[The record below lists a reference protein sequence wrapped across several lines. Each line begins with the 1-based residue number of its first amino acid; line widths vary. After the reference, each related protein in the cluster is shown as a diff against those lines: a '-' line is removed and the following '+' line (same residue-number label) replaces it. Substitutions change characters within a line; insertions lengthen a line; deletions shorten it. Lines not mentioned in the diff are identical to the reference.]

1 MTTNHLELSGKILRC
16 RRFKSPAGIEHTVIQ
31 LEHRSQR
38 FDAELPRNVYCVV
51 QVVLSGE
58 RFESVT
64 DELKAGVD
72 IQVSGFLTL
81 QQSRN
86 GQSRLVLH
94 AENVEL
100 KI

>member
-1 MTTNHLELSGKILRC
+1 MTTNHLALSGRILRC
-16 RRFKSPAGIEHTVIQ
+16 RHLQSPAGIKHTVIQ
-31 LEHRSQR
+31 LEHKSQR
-38 FDAELPRNVYCVV
+38 FEAQLPRNVYCQL

-58 RFESVT
+58 RFESVA
-64 DELKAGVD
+64 DKLKAGVD
-72 IQVSGFLTL
+72 VQIEGFLTL

>member
-1 MTTNHLELSGKILRC
+1 MTTNHLELSGKIIRC
-16 RRFKSPAGIEHTVIQ
+16 RHFRSPAGIEHTVIQ
-31 LEHRSQR
+31 LEHKSQR
-38 FDAELPRNVYCVV
+38 FEAELPRNVYCLL
-51 QVVLSGE
+51 QVVMSGE
-58 RFESVT
+58 RFNSVT
-64 DELKAGVD
+64 EKLKAGVD
-72 IQVSGFLTL
+72 VQVSGFLTL